1 VINKKKD
8 TERILIVA
16 KQYRENSSEKI
27 QCLCGGLVVKYK
39 YSDNCQTKKQKEAL
53 LHKDFITS

>member
-39 YSDNCQTKKQKEAL
+39 YSDNCQTKKQK
-53 LHKDFITS
+53 DFITS